1 MEQCGA
7 STESTAISCHHIMP
21 YIIYIHHGDPW
32 CARLFLSVSI
42 RLEMR
47 TLAWQI
53 LGQNFRIDTAALLNG
68 IASKRAKACSHCAA
82 L

>member
-1 MEQCGA
+1 MTMVYHGDP
-7 STESTAISCHHIMP
+7 STYHMVTSTYHD
-21 YIIYIHHGDPW
+21 HGDPW

-53 LGQNFRIDTAALLNG
+53 LGQNFRIDTTALLNG